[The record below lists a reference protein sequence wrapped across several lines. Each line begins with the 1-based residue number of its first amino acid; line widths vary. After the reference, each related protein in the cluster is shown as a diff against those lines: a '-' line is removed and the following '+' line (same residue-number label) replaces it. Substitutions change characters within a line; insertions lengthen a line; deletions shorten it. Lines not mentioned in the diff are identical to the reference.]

1 MTAENLQI
9 ATGSGTLVDNGDGTW
24 TYTPDDNDDTA
35 VSFTYTITDGAGGS
49 VAASASLDITP
60 VNDDPTTAAV
70 TLAAIAEDSGRG

>member
-1 MTAENLQI
+1 MI
-9 ATGSGTLVDNGDGTW
+9 ATGGGTLVDNGDGTW

-60 VNDDPTTAAV
+60 VNDDSDHRCGDARC
-70 TLAAIAEDSGRG
+70 DRRGQRRAG